1 MPIEQ
6 LSPDLERIVSVNEE
20 IKELGSGY
28 GGEEGPAEGPLW
40 WQEEGYLLFSDIH
53 NNRRMK
59 WTPGQGVSTFQEP
72 TNRANGLTRDLQGRL
87 LACEHESRRVTRLE
101 ADGSITVL
109 ANTFQGRQL
118 NRPNDV
124 VVKSDGSIY
133 FTDPWTHRRPSEQW
147 ELDFSGVYRLSPD
160 LGTLTLLLKDFVVP
174 NGLAFNPDESV
185 LYVNDSRRGHIRA
198 FDLQPDGSL
207 ARASDR
213 VFCDLRGELPG
224 VPDGMKV
231 DLEGNVYCG
240 GSGGLW
246 ILNPSGEHLGT
257 VAHGASATTN
267 LAFGGPD
274 WRTLFFTTR
283 NSLGSVQ
290 TKIAGLPVPS
300 TGSH

>member
-1 MPIEQ
+1 MVGMP
-6 LSPDLERIVSVNEE
+6 PAVP
-20 IKELGSGY
+20 
-28 GGEEGPAEGPLW
+28 EGPAEGPLW
-40 WQEEGYLLFSDIH
+40 WHEGNYLLFSDIH

-59 WTPGQGVSTFQEP
+59 WAQADGVTTFHDS
-72 TNRANGLTRDLQGRL
+72 TNRSNGLTRDLQGRL
-87 LACEHESRRVTRLE
+87 VACEHDSRRVTRLE
-101 ADGSITVL
+101 ADGSVTVL
-109 ANTFQGRQL
+109 ANSFQGRQL

-133 FTDPWTHRRPSEQW
+133 FTDPWTHRRPAEQW

-160 LGTLTLLLKDFVVP
+160 LGRLTLLLKDFVVP
-174 NGLAFNPDESV
+174 NGLAFTPDESV

-198 FDLQPDGSL
+198 FDVQPDGSL

-213 VFCDLRGELPG
+213 VFCDLRGERPG
-224 VPDGMKV
+224 APDGMKV
-231 DLEGNVYCG
+231 DGEGNVYCG

-246 ILNPSGEHLGT
+246 ILDSGGEHLGT
-257 VAHGASATTN
+257 IVHGAPATTN
-267 LAFGGPD
+267 LAFGGSD

-300 TGSH
+300 KG